1 MLRAWSRWAP
11 LTGLVSAV
19 LGVAGAAIEIMT
31 NPPGSDANTPLAGLG
46 GDRNGGRGGDSSGRF
61 FIPCPG
67 RLDADREHPDLD
79 APWPIRT
86 GADWKH
92 SPPCWSCGHLKNP
105 FAHGKARRS
114 TRTAWIH

>member
-46 GDRNGGRGGDSSGRF
+46 SDRSGGRGGDSNGRF
-61 FIPCPG
+61 SF
-67 RLDADREHPDLD
+67 LALVV
-79 APWPIRT
+79 WMPIV
-86 GADWKH
+86 
-92 SPPCWSCGHLKNP
+92 SIL
-105 FAHGKARRS
+105 
-114 TRTAWIH
+114 I